1 MKREAFMLLNCR
13 MELQQ
18 CALDDLKMLEVKI
31 ESIDEIMAS
40 LFDFI
45 IKIEAPTME
54 DLKNN
59 MKEIMNL
66 YGIRSTLSMI
76 IPSNKK
82 KLQA

>member
-1 MKREAFMLLNCR
+1 MLLNCR